1 MNRGLHVAAGA
12 HILAI
17 DGNHGVLFHL
27 QQPFV
32 ESQGAVFDSLGEFAA
47 VGFELIEFGL
57 ELLFEIVHLADLGV
71 DVGLD
76 FGGLLLGVFDD
87 DSDFLSLF
95 HEVELFVLQ
104 FADGLFAILDLISES
119 LVFLVLLGLQLLLG
133 ILGDLIVLGGDLVF
147 EVLALG
153 FDLVGLGLG
162 VVENGLALGHFGAH
176 GGALGFHGVQFRLG
190 LVDLLVAFLKD
201 EEFFDD
207 FEHVDLEN
215 WVWKP
220 IGPVKASQSP
230 VWVFGLAGRGPPGGG
245 EGGWPVAMMGRRFF
259 RMTRILRMVLLTAIL
274 LGSLMPWRA
283 PGASSEAAA
292 EPASEALRYARLLN
306 QAFVEA
312 AAKAAPSV
320 AVIVVEQK
328 FRGGGAETRD
338 GREDAPRSSREDF
351 REWWRR
357 QLEES
362 PMEGRGSGVVIREDG
377 YILTNAHVVDG
388 AEKITARF
396 KDGRSFAAEIVGVDR
411 RSEVAVI
418 KIDGDKLPAAPI
430 GDSDAT
436 RVGEFAI
443 AIGAPFEL
451 DYSVTFGH
459 VSAVGR
465 SEIVAASEL
474 MDQNFIQTDASI
486 NPGNSGGPLVNIEGR
501 VVGINTIIR
510 GIGTGIGFAIPIN
523 FAMKVADELI
533 EKGSYVRSWV
543 GVEVT
548 DFGEFPR
555 MRDFSGGV
563 QEGVIL
569 VAVHP
574 GGPAAESALEPGD
587 IVTRVAGRE
596 VTTRRE
602 LIAAVRGRDVGDA
615 VAMDYIRINEEGKPV
630 PMSLRLEPGVFP
642 ERVYRRARS
651 RWGGGRSEASV
662 KGISIMDL
670 TEEMA
675 ADYRAPL
682 EAGVVLTH
690 LEGDYDTEFLGPGDI
705 ITKIGGRRVTGVE
718 SFKRAVGDVDFSRG
732 VVVKYISDHP
742 LRRDW
747 KRMEILASRP

>member
-1 MNRGLHVAAGA
+1 M
-12 HILAI
+12 
-17 DGNHGVLFHL
+17 
-27 QQPFV
+27 
-32 ESQGAVFDSLGEFAA
+32 
-47 VGFELIEFGL
+47 
-57 ELLFEIVHLADLGV
+57 
-71 DVGLD
+71 
-76 FGGLLLGVFDD
+76 
-87 DSDFLSLF
+87 
-95 HEVELFVLQ
+95 
-104 FADGLFAILDLISES
+104 
-119 LVFLVLLGLQLLLG
+119 
-133 ILGDLIVLGGDLVF
+133 
-147 EVLALG
+147 
-153 FDLVGLGLG
+153 
-162 VVENGLALGHFGAH
+162 
-176 GGALGFHGVQFRLG
+176 
-190 LVDLLVAFLKD
+190 
-201 EEFFDD
+201 
-207 FEHVDLEN
+207 
-215 WVWKP
+215 
-220 IGPVKASQSP
+220 
-230 VWVFGLAGRGPPGGG
+230 
-245 EGGWPVAMMGRRFF
+245 
-259 RMTRILRMVLLTAIL
+259 LLTAIL
-274 LGSLMPWRA
+274 LGSLTPWRA
-283 PGASSEAAA
+283 LGAPDESAD
-292 EPASEALRYARLLN
+292 PASEALRYARLLN

-328 FRGGGAETRD
+328 FRGGEAEARD
-338 GREDAPRSSREDF
+338 GREGAPRSSREDF

-418 KIDGDKLPAAPI
+418 KIDGGKLPAAPI

-465 SEIVAASEL
+465 SEIVAVSEL

-543 GVEVT
+543 GIEVT

-563 QEGVIL
+563 KEGVIV

-574 GGPAAESALEPGD
+574 RGPAADSALEPGD
-587 IVTRVAGRE
+587 IVTRVAGRA

-615 VAMDYIRINEEGKPV
+615 VAVEFIRINEEGKPA

-651 RWGGGRSEASV
+651 RWSGGRSEASA
-662 KGISIMDL
+662 KGIAIMDL

-675 ADYRAPL
+675 ANYRAPL
-682 EAGVVLTH
+682 EAGVVLTD
-690 LEGDYDTEFLGPGDI
+690 LDGDYDTEFLGPGDI

-747 KRMEILASRP
+747 KRMEILASSP